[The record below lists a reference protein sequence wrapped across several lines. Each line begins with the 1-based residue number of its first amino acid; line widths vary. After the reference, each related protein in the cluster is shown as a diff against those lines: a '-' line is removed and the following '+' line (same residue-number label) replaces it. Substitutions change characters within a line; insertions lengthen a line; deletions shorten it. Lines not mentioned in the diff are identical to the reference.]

1 VTISLLV
8 LVAIMAIVVGWLW
21 RQTLGVRPW
30 IEQRPIE
37 NVQGEAALSLPPVK
51 VGLGVFLA
59 VATSL
64 FALLISAYFMRM
76 MGTDWTTLAVPRVLW
91 LNTGVLILS
100 SVAMQWT
107 RAAARRGQID
117 RVRIGLVAGGVFSFS
132 FLVGQLWAW
141 QQLNASGYSVAGNP
155 ASAFFYLLTAL
166 HGLHLLG
173 GLWVWGKTTAKV
185 RRGVE
190 VGEVR
195 LSVELCAV
203 YWHYLLL
210 VWLVLFAVLLS
221 SGLSSRSTDITGA
234 DFGKD
239 FQLTDYN
246 GQPRRLSDF
255 RGKVVAVFFG
265 YTHCPEVCPTT
276 LAELAGA
283 VKKLGPDGGKVQV
296 LFVTA
301 DPERDT
307 PEVLKQYVS
316 AFDPTFVGLRG
327 TLEQTAQV
335 AKDFQLIIRKNPGVD
350 ANNYSVD
357 HSAGT
362 YLYDASGKLRLYVRY
377 GQGADAFADE
387 IGQLLKAS

>member
-1 VTISLLV
+1 
-8 LVAIMAIVVGWLW
+8 MAIVVGWLW

-76 MGTDWTTLAVPRVLW
+76 MGTDWITLAVPRVLW

-117 RVRIGLVAGGVFSFS
+117 GVRIGLNAAGVFTFS
-132 FLVGQLWAW
+132 FLAGQLWAW

-173 GLWVWGKTTAKV
+173 GLYVWGKTTAKV

-195 LSVELCAV
+195 LTVELCAV

-265 YTHCPEVCPTT
+265 YTHCPEVCPAT
-276 LAELAGA
+276 LAELAAA
-283 VKKLGPDGGKVQV
+283 VKELGPDGGKVQV

-316 AFDPTFVGLRG
+316 AFDPAFVGLRG
-327 TLEQTAQV
+327 TPEQTAQV
-335 AKDFQLIIRKNPGVD
+335 AKDFRLIIRKNRGVD
-350 ANNYSVD
+350 ANNYTVD

-377 GQGADAFADE
+377 GQGADVFAEE